1 VQDTEASKQALKE
14 AERAEQEKHAKWLE
28 AEKAGQQADKFASDK
43 LAKVE
48 SALNSQMASLTTESK
63 VTSYFTYCAVVCV
76 VVWRCFVARY
86 MTQQSYNAKCM
97 VDKLEVAVVDDS

>member
-14 AERAEQEKHAKWLE
+14 AELAEHEKHAKWLE
-28 AEKAGQQADKFASDK
+28 AEKAGQQADKFAADK

-63 VTSYFTYCAVVCV
+63 VSFSLNIMLSCFRTYGLQLMVCV
-76 VVWRCFVARY
+76 SVSASFNSVRW
-86 MTQQSYNAKCM
+86 Q
-97 VDKLEVAVVDDS
+97 